1 MQIIIKTKNLEL
13 TPELDAFINKKIGG
27 LKKFFGSFQNHSLPI
42 TEGRNLFDTFVE
54 VEKESN
60 HHRKGE
66 IFRAEVKIYMPGRN
80 LFAKANA
87 DDIIKA
93 ISEVREE
100 LETEIRKYKSK
111 VIEFPRRQA
120 KKAHQKPDFE

>member
-13 TPELDAFINKKIGG
+13 TPPLEAFINKKIGG
-27 LKKFFGSFQNHSLPI
+27 LKKFFGAFQQSTLPI
-42 TEGRNLFDTFVE
+42 TDGRNLFDTFVE

-60 HHRKGE
+60 HHRQGQ
-66 IFRAEVKIYMPGRN
+66 IFKAEVKIYMPGRN

-87 DDIIKA
+87 DDINKA
-93 ISEVREE
+93 IIEVREE

-111 VIEFPRRQA
+111 VIEFPRRKA
-120 KKAHQKPDFE
+120 KQSKRPA

>member
-13 TPELDAFINKKIGG
+13 GGQLEAFINKKIGG
-27 LKKFFGSFQNHSLPI
+27 LKKFLGAFQNHTLPI
-42 TEGRNLFDTFVE
+42 TDGRNLFDTFVE

-60 HHRKGE
+60 HHRQGK
-66 IFRAEVKIYMPGRN
+66 IFKAEVKIYMPGRN
-80 LFAKANA
+80 LFAKAHA
-87 DDIIKA
+87 EDIIKA

-111 VIEFPRRQA
+111 VVEFPRRKA
-120 KKAHQKPDFE
+120 KQSKNRP

>member
-1 MQIIIKTKNLEL
+1 MKIIIKTKNLEL

-60 HHRKGE
+60 HHKQGK
-66 IFRAEVKIYMPGRN
+66 IYKAEVKIYMPGRN
-80 LFAKANA
+80 LFAKASA
-87 DDIIKA
+87 EDIIQA
-93 ISEVREE
+93 VSEVREE
-100 LETEIRKYKSK
+100 LETEIRKYKAR
-111 VIEFPRRQA
+111 VIEFPRRKAKQA
-120 KKAHQKPDFE
+120 KNR